1 MFDVRSGWQMS
12 LVDLAR
18 CGEGEGKGERGKRE
32 GEFSNHEKIGGSWGG
47 KRLWR
52 EADLQR
58 WDFFSFLISLS

>member
-1 MFDVRSGWQMS
+1 MAKGRE
-12 LVDLAR
+12 R
-18 CGEGEGKGERGKRE
+18 GERGKRE